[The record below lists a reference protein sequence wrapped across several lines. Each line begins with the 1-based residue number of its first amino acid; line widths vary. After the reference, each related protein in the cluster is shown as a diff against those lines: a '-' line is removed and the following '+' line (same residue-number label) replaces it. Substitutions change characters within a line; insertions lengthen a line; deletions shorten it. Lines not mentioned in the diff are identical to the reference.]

1 MTQPENGGAIVDD
14 AQKSGTTDTDGQ
26 NNNGEKD
33 VQKQLEEMQ
42 AQINLLQKESAG
54 KDKAITKYQKEIESF
69 NLANKTAEEQLEF
82 YKTQAEA
89 LERKETFRQAFK
101 DNGLNP
107 DEFMAIVDEKDAKA
121 QAEKFAALLKSRTD
135 ESVKTALEA
144 FKTQELQKKGG
155 VPDPV
160 DNYKTDPNKAAN
172 DAIRSAF
179 KR

>member
-1 MTQPENGGAIVDD
+1 MTGEPNGGASANDV
-14 AQKSGTTDTDGQ
+14 QLNGTAGADGQ
-26 NNNGEKD
+26 PQHGEKD